1 MASWKDGILSKGTD
15 ERKARESVLYCLPM
29 QPATALLWWFL
40 NVLTLKRYEALKA
53 VYGDLDAALKDL
65 SPAMLKELGLKQD
78 AIEAAFVRLE
88 EFDAAQ
94 YLAQMAKYGVELLTI
109 EDEAYPSPLKESGDP
124 PLFLSY
130 RGNITLFHQPLIGC
144 VGTRAMSPYGKR
156 TVEAFIPALVRA
168 GLTTVSGLALGIDA
182 LVAKE
187 TIRAGGRTIA
197 VLGNGLGSIYPASN
211 AKLAQEILES
221 GGVIV
226 SEFPLDMPPGKF
238 TFPARNRIIAGLS
251 TGTIVFEAPEAS
263 GSIITADLALE
274 YNRDVFAVPGT
285 IFDPNFAGCHRLISK
300 GHARLVT
307 RPEDVLEELGVV
319 TPAKSPVS
327 AAQKNAEEQHIYS
340 ILTTMP
346 QSVDKLIERA
356 ERSMAQVSST
366 LTMLELSGSAKK
378 VGVGEWVRA

>member
-1 MASWKDGILSKGTD
+1 
-15 ERKARESVLYCLPM
+15 M
-29 QPATALLWWFL
+29 QPETALLWWFL

-88 EFDAAQ
+88 EFDAEA
-94 YLAQMAKYGVELLTI
+94 YLAQMSKRSVELLTI
-109 EDEAYPSPLKESGDP
+109 EDAEYPSQLKEIGDP

-130 RGNITLFHQPLIGC
+130 RGDIAPFHQPLIGC
-144 VGTRAMSPYGKR
+144 VGTRAMSSYGKR
-156 TVEAFIPALVRA
+156 TVEAFIPGFVRA

-211 AKLAQEILES
+211 AKLAEEIVES
-221 GGVIV
+221 GGLIV

-251 TGTIVFEAPEAS
+251 LGTIVFEAPEAS
-263 GSIITADLALE
+263 GSIITAELALE

-285 IFDPNFAGCHRLISK
+285 IFDPNFAGCHRLIAK
-300 GHARLVT
+300 GQARLVT

-319 TPAKSPVS
+319 ACACAETSPS
-327 AAQKNAEEQHIYS
+327 AVQKTAEEQHIYN

-346 QSVDKLIERA
+346 QSVDRLIERA
-356 ERSMAQVSST
+356 ERPMAQVSST
-366 LTMLELSGSAKK
+366 LTMLELNGSAKK
-378 VGVGEWVRA
+378 VDAGEWVRA